1 MASEALSLET
11 QAILDRLI
19 REGKL
24 TRNSDNNS
32 LKTIIKDTSKFL
44 PVFESIQATLT
55 DMNTS
60 IKSMVG
66 GVIETVNTEQAQ
78 SQSVNA
84 EALGLSEEYV
94 ALQKKAAEIS
104 IRNDLADE
112 ERREKEE
119 AERKE
124 KEADERR
131 EKEKKERADFYKNNT
146 LSGQMISNPLSFF
159 TKLLK
164 GAAIAFVGFNVVRG
178 IVDQWTGG
186 KFTEFVEGIDYEGIG
201 KGIKE
206 FTSFLSE
213 SPWAAFA
220 TAIGTWAMIDFG
232 VPLAVNVVGE
242 AIRTSM
248 LVNALNKGVTGGI
261 EGAAGF
267 SKTVLSLRG
276 ALFSALGVGVLVISQ
291 VLADKVR
298 ESISGMTPEQIEN
311 ETAVNDAGDVVDV
324 VGMGLAGMT
333 MGRMFGPKGM
343 IVGGIIGLALGI
355 GKKVYDH
362 ITSTPLEKIEFEELE
377 ETRAREQAEIA
388 KRMLDEHRAG
398 VRVLTQ
404 EQIDAF
410 KIQALGPTQEI
421 IDDTNDAV
429 AEQVRKAE
437 QALARAQAVDPTKK
451 TVEAENSTY
460 NFPKTEV
467 VDITDASELAERERT
482 KAANVAD
489 AQRQLDEAIAK
500 RDARIKAGYAT
511 LEDMT
516 YVAPE
521 GFGEELAA
529 AFGGEGSADRRKARE
544 EEAALALKTAAEKEE
559 DRQAFLDSINA
570 NTYDYLSMLEDKG
583 FLSEKPIIIVKG
595 GDSQTNVDSKDQS
608 VNLVQ
613 NGADTGSSGVALANG
628 DRASG
633 D

>member
-248 LVNALNKGVTGGI
+248 LVDALNKGVTGGI